1 MFGLKIPCFVAT
13 NMLRNVLKIYPVIS
27 HNIYSFFRCIKCSGT
42 FKLPLVLFVEVSKAS
57 IHSGHPTL
65 MQVRPAPSTQ
75 SCISTCFSSAHSF
88 IQNPVTLSLSLY
100 CTHTLHISYL
110 QYSCQPFSA
119 RESKRKKLPRH
130 KLLIWPTGYE

>member
-88 IQNPVTLSLSLY
+88 IQNPVTLSLSLSIAHTH
-100 CTHTLHISYL
+100 CTFPTFNIHVNLF
-110 QYSCQPFSA
+110 QPEKA
-119 RESKRKKLPRH
+119 KEKNCPG
-130 KLLIWPTGYE
+130 INC